1 MGSLLIEIRLLLEVF
16 GERVTKQQL
25 IVALLTCLIAA
36 SLLQV
41 LIAANSGIPA
51 SAGIPAKSIPQAD
64 SNGLYEFDGYKV
76 PAEWLSLL
84 QAARQS
90 GWKGSLHSGIRS
102 WAQQNRLYNKF
113 LAGKGPAA
121 FAPDGPSMHMLKNLH
136 GHKWAAAVDVGHA
149 GWLVRWAADRNIVLR
164 QPYDNE
170 PWHLEAAKAFQLP

>member
-1 MGSLLIEIRLLLEVF
+1 MGSLLIESRLLLEVV
-16 GERVTKQQL
+16 GERATKRQL
-25 IVALLTCLIAA
+25 LIALVTCLVAA

-41 LIAANSGIPA
+41 LIAANSDTPA
-51 SAGIPAKSIPQAD
+51 SAGTAAGLVLKAD
-64 SNGLYEFDGYKV
+64 SNGLYEFDGHKV

-149 GWLVRWAADRNIVLR
+149 GWLVRWAADRKIVLH
-164 QPYDNE
+164 QPYNNE